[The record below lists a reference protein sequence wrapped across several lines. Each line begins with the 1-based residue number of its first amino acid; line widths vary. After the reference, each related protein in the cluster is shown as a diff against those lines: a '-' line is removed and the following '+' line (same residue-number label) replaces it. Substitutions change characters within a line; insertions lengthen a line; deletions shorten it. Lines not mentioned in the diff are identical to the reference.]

1 MQKIT
6 FSDYIRIQINQT
18 GLKQISCVGATIQ
31 TPIPLPTRRIKGSD
45 YRGEQVKN
53 EKGRHTQSFNSIHP
67 HSFGS
72 EFIPSIS
79 TRQKSGYKICP
90 QQSRAGGG
98 GNADRGVSLQHCS
111 LQYSSNIPIARTGKD
126 I

>member
-1 MQKIT
+1 MTMQKIT

-53 EKGRHTQSFNSIHP
+53 ERDRQTHTVFQIYPSPFIWFGVHPFHFNQTEIW
-67 HSFGS
+67 
-72 EFIPSIS
+72 
-79 TRQKSGYKICP
+79 
-90 QQSRAGGG
+90 
-98 GNADRGVSLQHCS
+98 L
-111 LQYSSNIPIARTGKD
+111 
-126 I
+126 

>member
-31 TPIPLPTRRIKGSD
+31 APIPLPKRRIKGPD

-53 EKGRHTQSFNSIHP
+53 ERDRDTHSLSNLSILIHLVR
-67 HSFGS
+67 GS
-72 EFIPSIS
+72 SIPSIS
-79 TRQKSGYKICP
+79 TRQRSGYKICP
-90 QQSRAGGG
+90 QQSRGGK
-98 GNADRGVSLQHCS
+98 NADRGVSLQHCS
-111 LQYSSNIPIARTGKD
+111 LQSSSNIPIARTGKD